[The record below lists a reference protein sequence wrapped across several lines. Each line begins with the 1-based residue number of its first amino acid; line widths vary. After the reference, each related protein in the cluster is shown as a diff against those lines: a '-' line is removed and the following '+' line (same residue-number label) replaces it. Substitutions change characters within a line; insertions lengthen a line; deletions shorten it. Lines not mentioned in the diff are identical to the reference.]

1 MTNKAPSILLIE
13 TSTEVCSVAL
23 CLGDT
28 LIDEIISRE
37 PRAHAGIISIITQEL
52 LDKNKISL
60 EMCDAIAVSE
70 GPGSYTGLRVG
81 VSFAKG
87 LCYGASKPLI
97 GVGSLDLLASLAC
110 SKIIANTSSTTTI
123 SSEEKLVS
131 DNIITKEKPD
141 ANNIIT
147 KEKLASAM
155 IVPMIDARRMEVYT
169 ASYSIKGERI
179 TPVEALVIDH
189 ESFSEQL
196 EKGVVVFCGDG
207 SPKVSDIIKHPN
219 AVFLSIEALAQGM
232 IPSAIEKYSKKEF
245 EDVAYF
251 EPFYLKEF
259 IAGISKKNPL
269 QISQNK

>member
-1 MTNKAPSILLIE
+1 MTKAPTILLIE

-23 CLGDT
+23 SIGNS
-28 LIDEIISRE
+28 LIDQKTSRD

-52 LDKNKISL
+52 LTNNKITL

-97 GVGSLDLLASLAC
+97 AVSSLTLLASLAYTAIAQN
-110 SKIIANTSSTTTI
+110 KIEACT
-123 SSEEKLVS
+123 
-131 DNIITKEKPD
+131 
-141 ANNIIT
+141 
-147 KEKLASAM
+147 

-169 ASYSIKGERI
+169 ACYSATPERNALAKTLSPMKALALVKAL
-179 TPVEALVIDH
+179 TPVEALIID
-189 ESFSEQL
+189 ENSFATTLQEGL
-196 EKGVVVFCGDG
+196 VVFCGNG
-207 SPKVSDIIKHPN
+207 STKVADVIKHPN
-219 AVFLSIEALAQGM
+219 ATFINIEALAQGM
-232 IPSAIEKYSKKEF
+232 IPNAVEKYYNQEF

-251 EPFYLKEF
+251 EPFYLKDF

-269 QISQNK
+269 QIPIKK